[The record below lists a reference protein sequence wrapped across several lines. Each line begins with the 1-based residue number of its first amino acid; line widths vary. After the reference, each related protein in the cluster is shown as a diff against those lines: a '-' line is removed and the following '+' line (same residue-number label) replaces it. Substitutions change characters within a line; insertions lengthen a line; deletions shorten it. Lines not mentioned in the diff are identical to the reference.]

1 MKVLYAIQ
9 GTGNGHLSR
18 ARAIIPVL
26 QKHKIDLDLLVSG
39 TQADVSLPYPIKY
52 QLKGLSFIFGKKG
65 GVDIWK
71 TLTKTNPYRLYKEI
85 KRLPVEQYNLVIN
98 DFEPISAWASK
109 LKKTPCVSFSHQ
121 AAVIDKNAPKPKT
134 KDRIGSLIL
143 NKYAPTE
150 KQFGLHFEN
159 YSKEI
164 YAPIIRNEIREATP
178 SNKGHYTVYL
188 PAYSNS
194 KILEVLSRFPKTQ
207 WQVFSKHCTT
217 QSTHNNHIH
226 ISPINNQAF
235 VDSMVTCEGMLCGAG
250 FETPAEILYLGKK
263 LLTIPMSGQYE
274 QQCNAAA
281 LKRMGVTVLSNFNL
295 KSIFKITEWLEI
307 ENTIINV
314 DYEDEVEDIVK
325 SILHWGMK
333 QKIGNSSIEMIPH
346 KDIQRENSILIKK

>member
-1 MKVLYAIQ
+1 MKVLFAIQ

-39 TQADVSLPYPIKY
+39 IQADVSLPYPITY
-52 QLKGLSFIFGKKG
+52 QFKGLSFIFGKKG
-65 GVDIWK
+65 GVDLWK
-71 TLTKTNPYRLYKEI
+71 TFTKANPFRLFKEI
-85 KRLPVEQYNLVIN
+85 NRLPIEKYDLVIN
-98 DFEPISAWASK
+98 DFEPVSAWAAK
-109 LKKTPCVSFSHQ
+109 WKKIPCVSFSHQ
-121 AAVIDKNAPKPKT
+121 AAVIDNNAPRPDT

-159 YSKEI
+159 YSEEI

-178 SNKGHYTVYL
+178 TNKGHYTVYL

-194 KILEVLSRFPKTQ
+194 KIVEVLSRFPETQ

-226 ISPINNQAF
+226 ISPIDNKAF

-250 FETPAEILYLGKK
+250 FETPAEVLYLGKK

-281 LKRMGVTVLSNFNL
+281 LERMGVTVIPNFNL
-295 KSIFKITEWLEI
+295 ESIVKIKGWLET
-307 ENTIINV
+307 ESVINV
-314 DYEDEVEDIVK
+314 NYKDEVDCIVK

-333 QKIGNSSIEMIPH
+333 QKSGKTNLLE
-346 KDIQRENSILIKK
+346 Q